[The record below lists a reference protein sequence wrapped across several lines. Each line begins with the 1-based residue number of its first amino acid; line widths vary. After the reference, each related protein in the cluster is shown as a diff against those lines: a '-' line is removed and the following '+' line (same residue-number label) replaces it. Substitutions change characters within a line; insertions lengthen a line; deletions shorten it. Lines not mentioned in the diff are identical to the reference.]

1 MVLRNPL
8 VALPFRT
15 NTEVSENTR
24 VTLKSRQHAYHT
36 PHAHPYYNY
45 LKYFTIFSRWP
56 HIIDKGFAHIRRN
69 WVLLKFYKVWFTE
82 LCFHDVKNQ
91 EKWNGYGS
99 YFLCYIKGW
108 CYWASPDC
116 VGLYVDCWTGFWQC
130 ITRQP
135 YDFIQH
141 HQILSSVQFKNS
153 TNSNE
158 VIWDKV
164 MYKKSSL

>member
-99 YFLCYIKGW
+99 YFLCYINDKGMMLLSFTW
-108 CYWASPDC
+108 LCRSVRWLLDWVLA
-116 VGLYVDCWTGFWQC
+116 V
-130 ITRQP
+130 
-135 YDFIQH
+135 H
-141 HQILSSVQFKNS
+141 HQTTLWFYPTPSDTKFCSVQKLNQLKWGHLRQS
-153 TNSNE
+153 D
-158 VIWDKV
+158 V
-164 MYKKSSL
+164 